1 MTSPHTQ
8 RLSVTLE
15 RELPHAPEKV
25 WQALTKKHLIEDWLM
40 QNDFEPVIGHRFTLT
55 SNWGSIA
62 CEVLEADPPKSLAY
76 RWDSSGLESVV
87 TWTLNAIEGGTLL
100 RIDQTGFKSDFIAAY
115 NGAKAGWPRFL
126 GGLER
131 VLAGME

>member
-1 MTSPHTQ
+1 MTSPQ
-8 RLSVTLE
+8 PESLSVTLE

-25 WQALTKKHLIEDWLM
+25 WRALTQKHLIDDWLM

-62 CEVLEADPPKSLAY
+62 CEVLKADPPKSLAY

-87 TWTLNAIEGGTLL
+87 TWTLEATDAGTLL
-100 RIDQTGFKSDFIAAY
+100 RIDQTGFKSDFMAAY
-115 NGAKAGWPRFL
+115 KGAQAGWPRFL
-126 GGLER
+126 DGLDR
-131 VLAGME
+131 VLAGLE